1 MVKFGGPSAV
11 AKKRR
16 TNETGNSV
24 VTSTVQQHRIRNPHQ
39 KGNGKGQ
46 PRKINAPFSMIKVDE
61 VKFADERLKDN
72 PGRLGRMT
80 TGPSRMLI

>member
-11 AKKRR
+11 AKRRR

-46 PRKINAPFSMIKVDE
+46 PRKSNAPFSMIK

-72 PGRLGRMT
+72 T
-80 TGPSRMLI
+80 FESWKPSRMLI